1 MHALPSTS
9 HHAPPGTETESRSLG
24 DIFWR
29 QRWLVLA
36 VAATVIALIGA
47 YTAFKRPV
55 YEAATTLTIE
65 EEKGGLELLSELSPL
80 GGSGGNVIETD
91 MLVLRSR
98 QIAEAVADSLVL
110 HVQLQKP
117 NLPRSRVFAQV
128 SAGREVVPGTYEMTL
143 RDDGSYSVEATDGPA
158 AGGKPLVVQP
168 GSPFRLGGATLA
180 LRPELRRSPP
190 ATIRVKVRPYRDAVA
205 ALRSD
210 VSITRL
216 DRMAQVLSIGY
227 ESTDPEFAAGVP
239 NAAAA
244 SFMRYKASGSKLSS
258 RSTVGFLREQV
269 ANYQGDLRSAETRLR
284 AFRERAQVIS
294 VTDQASEQVKRLAE
308 LQAKRDEVNSERESL
323 AALLERVQ
331 AEPAGDGAPSP
342 YRALASFP
350 TLLSNRA
357 VQDILQ
363 SLTDLENRRSELLVR
378 RTPTNADVQ
387 GFDQRI
393 RELESQLFQTARSY
407 LGSLN
412 SQAASLE
419 NGLARFD
426 RQLATIPATEV
437 EFARLLRE
445 QKVLEEIYTLLQTRL
460 KEAEIQEAVEPGNV
474 RVIDSALVPLEPVA
488 PRPLVN
494 MILGTVL
501 GLLLGAGTGFVRE
514 TMDSKIR
521 SREDVEG
528 AAPGVSILGTI
539 PRIVAQA
546 ANGNGNGRKASRLI
560 QTPVSNGERLV
571 TRRDPRSPVSEA
583 YRAMRTSITF
593 ASVDRAPQVMVV
605 TSAMPGDG
613 KSTSSSN
620 LAITLAQQGTRTLLV
635 DADLRKGLL
644 HEVFGC
650 TQTPGLTNV
659 LHAGMP
665 LAEAVR
671 TVDAGGSGVQLDFL
685 PSGVFPPNPAEL
697 LGSARMQKLMEQL
710 RGEYEVVIFDAPP
723 LNLVTDGAI
732 LGRLADTTIL
742 VARAGVTD
750 RRALQHAV
758 TQLRQLQVPFG
769 GIVLNDLDARAPGY
783 YGHGVYGYHSDN

>member
-1 MHALPSTS
+1 MYALPSTS
-9 HHAPPGTETESRSLG
+9 HPAPQAETERRSLA

-36 VAATVIALIGA
+36 MAVAVLGLIGA
-47 YTAFKRPV
+47 YTVWKRPV
-55 YEAATTLTIE
+55 YEAATTLAIE
-65 EEKGGLELLSELSPL
+65 DEKGGLELLSELSPL
-80 GGSGGNVIETD
+80 GGAGGNVIETD

-117 NLPRSRVFAQV
+117 NLPRSEVFAQV
-128 SAGREVVPGTYEMTL
+128 SAGREVVPGIYEMTL
-143 RDDGSYSVEATDGPA
+143 RQDGSYSVEAADGPA
-158 AGGKPLVVQP
+158 AGGKPMVVRP
-168 GSPFRLGGATLA
+168 GRPFRLGGATLA
-180 LRPELRRSPP
+180 LRPDPRGSAP
-190 ATIRVKVRPYRDAVA
+190 AAIRVKIRPYRDAVSE
-205 ALRSD
+205 LRSD
-210 VSITRL
+210 LSVTRL

-227 ESTDPEFAAGVP
+227 ENTDPEIAAGVP

-244 SFMRYKASGSKLSS
+244 SFVRYKAAGSKLSS

-331 AEPAGDGAPSP
+331 AEPARDGAPSP

-363 SLTDLENRRSELLVR
+363 SLTELENRRSELLVR
-378 RTPTNADVQ
+378 RTPTNTDVQ
-387 GFDQRI
+387 GIDQRV

-419 NGLARFD
+419 TGLARFD

-501 GLLLGAGTGFVRE
+501 GLLLGAGAGFVRE

-528 AAPGVSILGTI
+528 ATPGVSILGTI
-539 PRIVAQA
+539 PRIVPVA
-546 ANGNGNGRKASRLI
+546 ANGNGRKPSRLV
-560 QTPVSNGERLV
+560 QTPMSNGERLV

-583 YRAMRTSITF
+583 YRAMRTNITF
-593 ASVDRAPQVMVV
+593 ASVDRPPQVLVV

-620 LAITLAQQGTRTLLV
+620 LAVTLAQQGTRTLLV

-650 TQTPGLTNV
+650 TQNPGLTNV

-665 LAEAVR
+665 LADAVR
-671 TVDAGGSGVQLDFL
+671 TVEAGGSGVQLDFL
-685 PSGVFPPNPAEL
+685 PAGVFPPNPAEL
-697 LGSARMQKLMEQL
+697 LGSSRMQKLMDEL

-758 TQLRQLQVPFG
+758 MQLRQLQVPFG